1 MTARILDTDAVL
13 TFPLEGA
20 QLIEASAGTGKTY
33 TIANLYLRHVIAGRG
48 IGDILVVT
56 FTRAATD
63 ELRGRIRL
71 RLFEAQSALEQAGT
85 AGAPAGDDFLQALVA
100 SIPEGQDLQTTLQRL
115 RLAVR
120 AMDEAAIFTIHGF
133 CQRALTEFAFS
144 SGQQFD
150 LDVVPSDRDLWD
162 EAVADW
168 WRRTAYPLG
177 GAALALF
184 GGSLC
189 SLGDFRKWL
198 APLLRAHAG
207 RLVPAVEPLAALLE
221 SVADLTGM
229 LPALEERWRTDGSRI
244 SELLRTSRGIS
255 RDRKGLYHLTTLD
268 AHLATVDRFFRDRP
282 TPLPPESLEVLA
294 ASRVAEALLR
304 RPTDPALNDPVFD
317 AFGAFLDRRAAL
329 ERKVLAA
336 ALADAATAAA
346 EGVRRAKQ
354 RARILSYDDL
364 LVEMRHALEAPG
376 ENPLAT
382 AVRKQFPVAMIDEFQ
397 DTDPVQYD
405 IFRRIYLDQPGLCLT
420 MIGDPKQAIYSFRGG
435 DIFTYMQAKAD
446 IGSRGLYTLTTNW
459 RSTPE
464 VIQAVNAV
472 FCRRPTD
479 AFVYGEAIPFLP
491 AQPSPRQPG
500 ALVDNGAA
508 RPALTLW
515 TVPEDRK
522 SGGSAKSKSKDEVSK
537 LAHAAVA
544 NEIARLIAGGQTGRI
559 CLGNRPLAPRD
570 IAVLVRTGD
579 EAAALRAVLARR
591 GVSAVAVGR
600 EGVFAAGEASDLEA
614 LLRAVANPRDRNLA
628 RLALALPLLG
638 HDYPAIDRICQDEAA
653 WTAWI
658 ARLLRLQDTWQRRG
672 FMPMFQQL
680 LRDLDIPRS
689 LGGGYRAARSLTNLL
704 HLGELL
710 QQSPQARHGMDA
722 LIAWLH
728 GQRRT
733 PGDAEES
740 ELRLESDDAVVQ
752 IVTVHASKGLEY
764 PVCFIPYLWS
774 SRQRNADKE
783 LVRCHRD
790 GGTIL
795 DAGSGDIERHKHLA
809 EQERLAEDT
818 RLAYVALTRAASAI
832 YLVWGRAGSGAGH
845 AGTTALAYLL
855 HPTQSGQQLA
865 QEAPDAFRN
874 LDNLDADLR
883 QLENS
888 AGDTLVVTPLPDA
901 AGELPAP
908 PAETPPALQPR
919 PFRGTVASSWRVASF
934 SSLTRN
940 APLPGGAVRDPATAD
955 AAARLPAGAGMG
967 SYLHLLLER
976 LDFQGDIPTQVLR
989 HSATIAARFDLDH
1002 DRWGGPVADL
1012 IARAVNTPLD
1022 TAGLRLADIGPDR
1035 RLNELAFDFA
1045 TAAVD
1050 LGRLHDIRQA
1060 LAGTALRGLDSQA
1073 FEGLVTGVIDLVFEA
1088 GGRFHIA
1095 DYKSNLLG
1103 NRSTDYTPDR
1113 LQDAMLAHHYDLQAL
1128 LYALALHRYLRQRIR
1143 GYSYDQHF
1151 GHIHYLFL
1159 RGMDPGTGPR
1169 QGIFTLRPDAALID
1183 TLDRQVF
1190 HHDGGGQP

>member
-1 MTARILDTDAVL
+1 
-13 TFPLEGA
+13 
-20 QLIEASAGTGKTY
+20 
-33 TIANLYLRHVIAGRG
+33 
-48 IGDILVVT
+48 
-56 FTRAATD
+56 
-63 ELRGRIRL
+63 
-71 RLFEAQSALEQAGT
+71 
-85 AGAPAGDDFLQALVA
+85 
-100 SIPEGQDLQTTLQRL
+100 
-115 RLAVR
+115 
-120 AMDEAAIFTIHGF
+120 
-133 CQRALTEFAFS
+133 
-144 SGQQFD
+144 
-150 LDVVPSDRDLWD
+150 
-162 EAVADW
+162 
-168 WRRTAYPLG
+168 
-177 GAALALF
+177 
-184 GGSLC
+184 
-189 SLGDFRKWL
+189 
-198 APLLRAHAG
+198 
-207 RLVPAVEPLAALLE
+207 
-221 SVADLTGM
+221 
-229 LPALEERWRTDGSRI
+229 
-244 SELLRTSRGIS
+244 
-255 RDRKGLYHLTTLD
+255 
-268 AHLATVDRFFRDRP
+268 
-282 TPLPPESLEVLA
+282 
-294 ASRVAEALLR
+294 
-304 RPTDPALNDPVFD
+304 
-317 AFGAFLDRRAAL
+317 
-329 ERKVLAA
+329 
-336 ALADAATAAA
+336 
-346 EGVRRAKQ
+346 
-354 RARILSYDDL
+354 
-364 LVEMRHALEAPG
+364 
-376 ENPLAT
+376 
-382 AVRKQFPVAMIDEFQ
+382 
-397 DTDPVQYD
+397 
-405 IFRRIYLDQPGLCLT
+405 
-420 MIGDPKQAIYSFRGG
+420 
-435 DIFTYMQAKAD
+435 
-446 IGSRGLYTLTTNW
+446 
-459 RSTPE
+459 
-464 VIQAVNAV
+464 
-472 FCRRPTD
+472 
-479 AFVYGEAIPFLP
+479 
-491 AQPSPRQPG
+491 
-500 ALVDNGAA
+500 
-508 RPALTLW
+508 
-515 TVPEDRK
+515 
-522 SGGSAKSKSKDEVSK
+522 
-537 LAHAAVA
+537 
-544 NEIARLIAGGQTGRI
+544 
-559 CLGNRPLAPRD
+559 
-570 IAVLVRTGD
+570 
-579 EAAALRAVLARR
+579 VLARR

-795 DAGSGDIERHKHLA
+795 DAGSDYIERHKYLA

-908 PAETPPALQPR
+908 PAETPPALRPR